1 MRKTFILAI
10 LSIILTFSGA
20 ISAFAAPIDQLN
32 TSDSILYHGKSIQL
46 PSNLPKEQKEILTLQ
61 IRELERSENSGIKPA
76 LAPTPIFIPYV
87 VSSYEYDKKKLGTFL
102 ENRTNVTQ
110 SVRKT
115 VEVSLSMS
123 GSSTLAKL
131 LATQLGFQT
140 SLKESY
146 TAEANVPANTTYY
159 VDQIDHWKHIQG
171 KYDIYLLINGVLTHQ
186 GSGDWSA
193 EIPQYVAW
201 SIRK

>member
-10 LSIILTFSGA
+10 LSIILIFSGA

-32 TSDSILYHGKSIQL
+32 NSDSILYHSKSIQL
-46 PSNLPKEQKEILTLQ
+46 PSNLTKKQKEILTSQ

-76 LAPTPIFIPYV
+76 LVPTPIFIPYV

-102 ENRTNVTQ
+102 ENKSDITQ
-110 SVRKT
+110 KISKT

-123 GSSTLAKL
+123 GSGTLAKT
-131 LATQLGFQT
+131 LAIQLGFEA
-140 SLKESY
+140 SIKASY
-146 TAEANVPANTTYY
+146 TAEASVPAKTTYY
-159 VDQIDHWKHIQG
+159 VDQIDHWKHVQG

-186 GSGDWSA
+186 GSGDWSV
-193 EIPQYVAW
+193 EVPQYVGW
-201 SIRK
+201 SIR